1 MRGIRTNSI
10 GRRTPLVTS
19 MAPDLI
25 NLYGLVPSMAEK
37 NSFMQ
42 FKHCEGLGADAAN
55 LYKAISFV
63 MFVKSEG
70 DTLTARLVT
79 DLHSLRVS
87 QQRSDTLFDR
97 DVTVGTSEGR

>member
-1 MRGIRTNSI
+1 
-10 GRRTPLVTS
+10 
-19 MAPDLI
+19 
-25 NLYGLVPSMAEK
+25 
-37 NSFMQ
+37 MQ